1 MRRITGLFLGAGASY
16 EAGMPLVW
24 DLTGEI
30 KDWLTSDKLQKLNE
44 NWRRQGGGHPQQVI
58 DNLTSMLT
66 QPSADYESILG
77 YMEVQFRRGREFQK
91 DYHHLYSWLVEL
103 VYYLLYY
110 RQVNNEQFLN
120 NNLPYYDGIKSFI
133 NTDVPLWVFS
143 LNHDVMIETIAAR
156 LSIPLH
162 TGFSANTIALPRR
175 NKMGTKIGEIKAEIL
190 TKDDLENKAMYFPNP
205 PRAGIYLQKIHG
217 SLDTFTFNN
226 GEDLLRLLPGELT
239 QKGIIDVLRMA
250 DEDLFYALPNSMAGK
265 VRTTNE
271 ITYADDAGEMQFLR
285 RTLLAGAFKFDVYGS
300 QVLPKSMLKHFK
312 QNINF
317 VSDLVCIGYGFG
329 DYHINTILRGWLEF
343 SADRHL
349 EIVSPVPQEISNFL
363 QHLLL
368 QISVTQSTATN
379 YLDDKAGI
387 QRSTFEKLEKKTK
400 SIFRGM
406 DKGRRAEICLRLH
419 KKIRMNYRK

>member
-1 MRRITGLFLGAGASY
+1 
-16 EAGMPLVW
+16 
-24 DLTGEI
+24 
-30 KDWLTSDKLQKLNE
+30 
-44 NWRRQGGGHPQQVI
+44 
-58 DNLTSMLT
+58 
-66 QPSADYESILG
+66 
-77 YMEVQFRRGREFQK
+77 
-91 DYHHLYSWLVEL
+91 
-103 VYYLLYY
+103 
-110 RQVNNEQFLN
+110 
-120 NNLPYYDGIKSFI
+120 
-133 NTDVPLWVFS
+133 
-143 LNHDVMIETIAAR
+143 
-156 LSIPLH
+156 
-162 TGFSANTIALPRR
+162 
-175 NKMGTKIGEIKAEIL
+175 
-190 TKDDLENKAMYFPNP
+190 
-205 PRAGIYLQKIHG
+205 
-217 SLDTFTFNN
+217 
-226 GEDLLRLLPGELT
+226 
-239 QKGIIDVLRMA
+239 
-250 DEDLFYALPNSMAGK
+250 MAGK